1 MSSFGDFVWPCSGPV
16 ECPDW
21 DPTPACGHGLH
32 GLLDGEGYGTLLD
45 WEPDTVWLVAE
56 VDEWVNLGGKVKAP
70 RAVVVHA
77 GDRASATAWLV
88 ERCPG
93 RAVVGATVVAGDHG
107 MAVAGYGGTATAGDR
122 GTATAGDRGT
132 AIAGYRGTATA
143 GDDGTATA
151 GDRGTA
157 TAGDRGTATAG
168 YRGTATAGYRGTA
181 TAGDCGTAIA
191 GYCGTATAG
200 DDGTATVRHGGTAAA
215 GVGGTIQVQWWD
227 GARYRV
233 AIGYVGEDGIEPNV
247 AYHVVD
253 GRLTKKE
260 STIR

>member
-1 MSSFGDFVWPCSGPV
+1 MGDAMPHYILRTCNADMTSHNGFVWPRSGPV

-21 DPTPACGHGLH
+21 DPTPECGHGLH
-32 GLLDGEGYGTLLD
+32 GLLDGEGDGELLN
-45 WEPDTVWLVAE
+45 WTPDAVWLVAE
-56 VDEWVNLGGKVKAP
+56 VNEWVGLGDKVKAQ
-70 RAVVVHA
+70 RATVVHV
-77 GDRASATAWLV
+77 GDRVSATAWLTAA
-88 ERCPG
+88 CPG
-93 RAVVGATVVAGDHG
+93 RAVVGAAIVAGDDG
-107 MAVAGYGGTATAGDR
+107 MAVAGYRGTATAGDR
-122 GTATAGDRGT
+122 GTATAG
-132 AIAGYRGTATA
+132 YR
-143 GDDGTATA
+143 GTATA

-168 YRGTATAGYRGTA
+168 YRGTAT
-181 TAGDCGTAIA
+181 A